1 MIAKKTIDVNNKY
14 YIEVTYNND
23 IHRLYQL
30 IDKKTDKM
38 IVESFNRDAFLLKA
52 NKIVKLSNKIELIVA
67 SI

>member
-1 MIAKKTIDVNNKY
+1 MINKKTIDVNNKY
-14 YIEVTYNND
+14 YIEITYNND

-30 IDKKTDKM
+30 IDRKTDKM

-52 NKIVKLSNKIELIVA
+52 NKIVKLSNNIELIVA